1 MFIQCDNNSNLFLF
15 GLDIVPDPIER
26 EQQPS
31 QTFLGAP
38 ELAREHVKPCAAS
51 QKDPMGIR
59 CQP

>member
-1 MFIQCDNNSNLFLF
+1 MVTDLFLF

-38 ELAREHVKPCAAS
+38 E
-51 QKDPMGIR
+51 
-59 CQP
+59 

>member
-38 ELAREHVKPCAAS
+38 ELA
-51 QKDPMGIR
+51 
-59 CQP
+59 